1 MIPSPSPA
9 KAPPQPAQTQPEVPI
24 PPMPEGL
31 SGARRPR
38 PRAQLRAP
46 ASPRRRAYLRATR
59 IVMALAAVLAVVAAF
74 TLLPYGYQL
83 RAAQYQRPWTLI
95 ALLLA
100 PVLLWRCTYGEDRR
114 TVRLRVGTVAAM
126 ATGPRGWRVAL
137 RDLPG
142 VLRAVGFA
150 LLVLALA
157 RPVDT
162 TRPEIAEES
171 GIDVML
177 ALDLSGS
184 MAAVM
189 ENVPDNLKPHV
200 TVPEPGIPPRRV
212 DIAKAVVR
220 DFISRRKSDRIGVIV
235 FGKSAFVLSPQTL
248 DYQLLD
254 QLVSKMDLRII
265 DESGTAIGDA
275 LGAAVARLR
284 HSSAKSKAVIL
295 LTDGENNSGAIAPLY
310 AAELAAKVGA
320 KVYTIQIGDGSVA
333 RVYVGRTLLGQPR
346 FDEQNFPINPELLRQ
361 LAEKTAGTMYVAS
374 DAKGLQD
381 SFHDVLDKLEKSRFE
396 AGIARF
402 EELFPILLLP
412 GVLLLAVEAFLRAFV
427 LRRFP

>member
-1 MIPSPSPA
+1 MSSSRENPVELRPA
-9 KAPPQPAQTQPEVPI
+9 GDRTANVA
-24 PPMPEGL
+24 MP
-31 SGARRPR
+31 
-38 PRAQLRAP
+38 AP
-46 ASPRRRAYLRATR
+46 ASAATNLRDVVVSHARQRSAMRALRIAG
-59 IVMALAAVLAVVAAF
+59 ALVAAL
-74 TLLPYGYQL
+74 TIVAAALLPYGAQL
-83 RAAQYQRPWTLI
+83 RTAQYLRPW
-95 ALLLA
+95 ALAGLA
-100 PVLLWRCTYGEDRR
+100 LVPVLLWRCTYGEDRR

-126 ATGPRGWRVAL
+126 VTGPSGWRVAF
-137 RDLPG
+137 RDVPG
-142 VLRAVGFA
+142 VLRALAFG

-162 TRPEIAEES
+162 TRPETTDES

-177 ALDLSGS
+177 VLDLSGS

-200 TVPEPGIPPRRV
+200 TLPEPGIPPRRV
-212 DIAKAVVR
+212 DVAKAVIR

-254 QLVSKMDLRII
+254 QLVSKMELKVI

-275 LGAAVARLR
+275 VGAAVARLR
-284 HSSAKSKAVIL
+284 HSSAKSKTVIL

-320 KVYTIQIGDGSVA
+320 KIYSIQIGDGSVA
-333 RVYVGRTLLGQPR
+333 RVYVGRNLLGQPR
-346 FDEQNFPINPELLRQ
+346 FDEQNFPINPELLKE
-361 LAEKTAGTMYVAS
+361 LAQKTSGSMYVAS
-374 DAKGLQD
+374 DATALQA

-412 GVLLLAVEAFLRAFV
+412 GVLILALEAFLRAFV

>member
-1 MIPSPSPA
+1 MTPSSSPQPTNEQQA
-9 KAPPQPAQTQPEVPI
+9 EAPAAPVGGAPPTATPFPVP
-24 PPMPEGL
+24 
-31 SGARRPR
+31 S
-38 PRAQLRAP
+38 
-46 ASPRRRAYLRATR
+46 RRRVATAVTGRHRAILRVTR
-59 IVMALAAVLAVVAAF
+59 ILITLLVVLGVVAAA
-74 TLLPYGYQL
+74 TLLPYGEQIRTAVYM
-83 RAAQYQRPWTLI
+83 RPW
-95 ALLLA
+95 ALFGLVLVPA
-100 PVLLWRCTYGEDRR
+100 LLWRCTFGEDRR
-114 TVRLRVGTVAAM
+114 TVRLKVGTVSAM
-126 ATGPRGWRVAL
+126 VQGPRGWRVGF
-137 RDLPG
+137 RDVPG
-142 VLRAVGFA
+142 VLRAVAFG
-150 LLVLALA
+150 LLILALA

-162 TRPEIAEES
+162 SRPETTEES

-177 ALDLSGS
+177 VLDLSGS

-189 ENVPDNLKPHV
+189 ENVPDNLKAHV

-212 DIAKAVVR
+212 DIAKAVIR

-254 QLVSKMDLRII
+254 QLVSKMELKVI

-275 LGAAVARLR
+275 VGAAVARLR
-284 HSSAKSKAVIL
+284 HSSAKTKTVIL

-320 KVYTIQIGDGSVA
+320 KIYSIQIGDGSVA
-333 RVYVGRTLLGQPR
+333 RVYVGRNLLGQPR
-346 FDEQNFPINPELLRQ
+346 FDEQNFPINPELLKE
-361 LAEKTAGTMYVAS
+361 LAQKTSGTMYVAS
-374 DAKGLQD
+374 DAKALQA

-402 EELFPILLLP
+402 EELFPIFLLP
-412 GVLLLAVEAFLRAFV
+412 GVLILALEAFLRAFV

>member
-1 MIPSPSPA
+1 M
-9 KAPPQPAQTQPEVPI
+9 
-24 PPMPEGL
+24 
-31 SGARRPR
+31 
-38 PRAQLRAP
+38 
-46 ASPRRRAYLRATR
+46 
-59 IVMALAAVLAVVAAF
+59 
-74 TLLPYGYQL
+74 
-83 RAAQYQRPWTLI
+83 
-95 ALLLA
+95 
-100 PVLLWRCTYGEDRR
+100 
-114 TVRLRVGTVAAM
+114 
-126 ATGPRGWRVAL
+126 
-137 RDLPG
+137 
-142 VLRAVGFA
+142 
-150 LLVLALA
+150 VLALA

-162 TRPEIAEES
+162 TRPETTEES

-177 ALDLSGS
+177 VLDLSGS

-189 ENVPDNLKPHV
+189 ENVPDSLKPNL

-254 QLVSKMDLRII
+254 QLVAKMELKII

-284 HSSAKSKAVIL
+284 HSSAKTKTVIL

-320 KVYTIQIGDGSVA
+320 KVYTIQIGDGSEA
-333 RVYVGRTLLGQPR
+333 LVYAGRDLLGQPH
-346 FDEQNFPINPELLRQ
+346 FDRQNFPINPELLKD
-361 LAEKTAGTMYVAS
+361 LAKKTSGTMYVAS
-374 DAKGLQD
+374 DAKALQA

-412 GVLLLAVEAFLRAFV
+412 GVLLLAIEALLRAFL

>member
-1 MIPSPSPA
+1 MIEH
-9 KAPPQPAQTQPEVPI
+9 APTSQ
-24 PPMPEGL
+24 
-31 SGARRPR
+31 
-38 PRAQLRAP
+38 AP
-46 ASPRRRAYLRATR
+46 ASALDQAPGAPGIKSLPWLANAQRKVEPERPKRRAMLRVLR
-59 IVMALAAVLAVVAAF
+59 ILFALALVLLIVAVA
-74 TLLPYGYQL
+74 TLVPYGWQL
-83 RAAQYQRPWTLI
+83 RAATYLRPW
-95 ALLLA
+95 ALLGLLLV
-100 PVLLWRCTYGEDRR
+100 PLLLWRCTFGEDRR
-114 TVRLRVGTVAAM
+114 TVRVRVGTISAM
-126 ATGPRGWRVAL
+126 KLGPAGWKVAL
-137 RDLPG
+137 RDVPG
-142 VLRAVGFA
+142 VLRAVAFG
-150 LLVLALA
+150 LLVVALA

-162 TRPEIAEES
+162 THPETTEES

-177 ALDLSGS
+177 VLDLSGS

-189 ENVPDNLKPHV
+189 ENVPDDLKPHV
-200 TVPEPGIPPRRV
+200 TIPEPGIPPRRV
-212 DIAKAVVR
+212 DVAKAVVR
-220 DFISRRKSDRIGVIV
+220 DFIGRRKSDRIGVIV

-254 QLVSKMDLRII
+254 QLVSKMDLKII

-320 KVYTIQIGDGSVA
+320 KVYTIQIGDGSIA

-346 FDEQNFPINPELLRQ
+346 FDEQNFPINPELLKE
-361 LAEKTAGTMYVAS
+361 LAQKTSGSMYVAS
-374 DAKGLQD
+374 DAKALQA

-412 GVLLLAVEAFLRAFV
+412 GVLLLAFEAFMRAFI

>member
-1 MIPSPSPA
+1 VIPSHPGTPA
-9 KAPPQPAQTQPEVPI
+9 PEMRSGLEPPQEGPALSLRQQLPSQYRGLWRLSRILLTLLVVLLVVAAVTLVPY
-24 PPMPEGL
+24 G
-31 SGARRPR
+31 
-38 PRAQLRAP
+38 AQLRTAH
-46 ASPRRRAYLRATR
+46 Y
-59 IVMALAAVLAVVAAF
+59 M
-74 TLLPYGYQL
+74 
-83 RAAQYQRPWTLI
+83 RPW
-95 ALLLA
+95 ALLGLVLV
-100 PVLLWRCTYGEDRR
+100 PILLWRCSYGEDRR
-114 TVRLRVGTVAAM
+114 TVRVRVGTISAM
-126 ATGPRGWRVAL
+126 TSGPRGWRVAFRDVPGAL
-137 RDLPG
+137 RSVAFG
-142 VLRAVGFA
+142 

-162 TRPEIAEES
+162 TRPETTEES

-177 ALDLSGS
+177 VLDLSGS
-184 MAAVM
+184 MVAVM
-189 ENVPDNLKPHV
+189 ENVPDNLKPHLS
-200 TVPEPGIPPRRV
+200 VPEPGIPPRRV
-212 DIAKAVVR
+212 DVAKAVVR

-254 QLVSKMDLRII
+254 QLVGKMELKII

-284 HSSAKSKAVIL
+284 HSSAKSKAIIL

-320 KVYTIQIGDGSVA
+320 KVYTIQIGDGSEA
-333 RVYVGRTLLGQPR
+333 LVYAGRNLLGQPH
-346 FDEQNFPINPELLRQ
+346 FDKQNFPINPELLKE
-361 LAEKTAGTMYVAS
+361 LAKKTSGTMYVAS
-374 DAKGLQD
+374 DAKALQA

-412 GVLLLAVEAFLRAFV
+412 GVLLLAIEALLRAFL

>member
-1 MIPSPSPA
+1 MNPTQEPPRMQPPTADPLPSRGPGQSILNLQQPL
-9 KAPPQPAQTQPEVPI
+9 PPNWLTDSA
-24 PPMPEGL
+24 
-31 SGARRPR
+31 
-38 PRAQLRAP
+38 
-46 ASPRRRAYLRATR
+46 RRRAIWRALRILVTLG
-59 IVMALAAVLAVVAAF
+59 MVLAVVAAA
-74 TLLPYGYQL
+74 TLIPYGLEL
-83 RAAQYQRPWTLI
+83 RNAQYMRPW
-95 ALLLA
+95 ALFGLVLV
-100 PVLLWRCTYGEDRR
+100 PVILWRGTYGEDRR
-114 TVRLRVGTVAAM
+114 TVRIRVGTVAAM
-126 ATGPRGWRVAL
+126 STGPRGWRVAL
-137 RDLPG
+137 RDVPG
-142 VLRAVGFA
+142 IVRAIAFA
-150 LLVLALA
+150 LMILALA

-162 TRPEIAEES
+162 TRPETTEES

-177 ALDLSGS
+177 VLDLSGS

-189 ENVPDNLKPHV
+189 ENVPDDLKEHV

-220 DFISRRKSDRIGVIV
+220 DFIGRRKSDRIGVIV

-254 QLVSKMDLRII
+254 QLVSRMDLKII

-320 KVYTIQIGDGSVA
+320 KVYTIQIGDGSLA

-346 FDEQNFPINPELLRQ
+346 FDEQNFPINPELLKE
-361 LAEKTAGTMYVAS
+361 LAQKTSGTMYVAS
-374 DAKGLQD
+374 DAQALQA

-402 EELFPILLLP
+402 EELFSILLLP
-412 GVLLLAVEAFLRAFV
+412 GVLLLAFEAFLRAFV

>member
-1 MIPSPSPA
+1 MSPSQQPL
-9 KAPPQPAQTQPEVPI
+9 QPAAVPPATEQP
-24 PPMPEGL
+24 
-31 SGARRPR
+31 GART
-38 PRAQLRAP
+38 ALE
-46 ASPRRRAYLRATR
+46 
-59 IVMALAAVLAVVAAF
+59 LAAAGTVQSHRQRGTVHHRGLFRSLRILATFALVLLIVGTA
-74 TLLPYGYQL
+74 TLIPYGEQL
-83 RAAQYQRPWTLI
+83 KSAQYMRPW
-95 ALLLA
+95 ALLGLILS
-100 PVLLWRCTYGEDRR
+100 PILLWRCTYGEDRR
-114 TVRLRVGTVAAM
+114 TVRVRVGTVSAM
-126 ATGPRGWRVAL
+126 ASGPRGWRVGF
-137 RDLPG
+137 RDVPG
-142 VLRAVGFA
+142 VLRSIAFA
-150 LLVLALA
+150 LMVLALA

-162 TRPEIAEES
+162 TRPETTEES

-177 ALDLSGS
+177 VLDLSGS
-184 MAAVM
+184 MAAIM
-189 ENVPDNLKPHV
+189 ENVPDNLKPHL

-254 QLVSKMDLRII
+254 QLVAKMELKII

-310 AAELAAKVGA
+310 AADLAAKVGA
-320 KVYTIQIGDGSVA
+320 KVYTIQIGDSPEA
-333 RVYVGRTLLGQPR
+333 LVYAGRSFLGQPQ
-346 FDEQNFPINPELLRQ
+346 FDKQNFPINPELLKE
-361 LAEKTAGTMYVAS
+361 LAKKTSGTMYVAS
-374 DAKGLQD
+374 DAKALQA

-402 EELFPILLLP
+402 DELFPVLLLP
-412 GVLLLAVEAFLRAFV
+412 GVLLLAFEAFLRAFL

>member
-1 MIPSPSPA
+1 MIPS
-9 KAPPQPAQTQPEVPI
+9 QPETQQSQHRALWRLSRIVLTLFVVLLVVAAVTLI
-24 PPMPEGL
+24 PYG
-31 SGARRPR
+31 
-38 PRAQLRAP
+38 AQLRN
-46 ASPRRRAYLRATR
+46 
-59 IVMALAAVLAVVAAF
+59 
-74 TLLPYGYQL
+74 
-83 RAAQYQRPWTLI
+83 AQYMRPW
-95 ALLLA
+95 ALGGLVLV
-100 PVLLWRCTYGEDRR
+100 PILLWRCTYGEDRR
-114 TVRLRVGTVAAM
+114 TVRVRVGTISAM
-126 ATGPRGWRVAL
+126 VMGPRGWRVAY
-137 RDLPG
+137 RDVPG
-142 VLRAVGFA
+142 AIRSIAFG

-162 TRPEIAEES
+162 TRPETTEES

-177 ALDLSGS
+177 VLDLSGS
-184 MAAVM
+184 MSAVM
-189 ENVPDNLKPHV
+189 ENVPDDLKPHV
-200 TVPEPGIPPRRV
+200 TLPEPGIPPRRV

-254 QLVSKMDLRII
+254 QLVARMELKII

-284 HSSAKSKAVIL
+284 HSSAKSKTVIL
-295 LTDGENNSGAIAPLY
+295 LTDGENNSGAIAPIY

-320 KVYTIQIGDGSVA
+320 KVYPIQIGDGSEA
-333 RVYVGRTLLGQPR
+333 LVYAGRDLLGQPH
-346 FDEQNFPINPELLRQ
+346 FDKQNFPINPELLKE
-361 LAEKTAGTMYVAS
+361 LAKKTGGTMYVAS
-374 DAKGLQD
+374 DAKALQA

-412 GVLLLAVEAFLRAFV
+412 GVLLLAIEALLRAFF

>member
-1 MIPSPSPA
+1 MSSS
-9 KAPPQPAQTQPEVPI
+9 APDPKLQPALDRLPAASVPMSNT
-24 PPMPEGL
+24 P
-31 SGARRPR
+31 SRRPSLNEAIVSHVR
-38 PRAQLRAP
+38 QRVALRA
-46 ASPRRRAYLRATR
+46 LRIAGTL
-59 IVMALAAVLAVVAAF
+59 VVGVALVTAA
-74 TLLPYGYQL
+74 LLPYGAQL
-83 RAAQYQRPWTLI
+83 RSAQYLRPW
-95 ALLLA
+95 ALAGLA
-100 PVLLWRCTYGEDRR
+100 LVPLLLWRCTYGEDRR
-114 TVRLRVGTVAAM
+114 TVRLRVGTVAGM
-126 ATGPRGWRVAL
+126 VTGPSGWRVTF
-137 RDLPG
+137 RDVPG
-142 VLRAVGFA
+142 VLRALAFG
-150 LLVLALA
+150 LLVLSLA

-162 TRPEIAEES
+162 TRPETTDES

-177 ALDLSGS
+177 VLDLSGS

-200 TVPEPGIPPRRV
+200 TLPEPGIPPRRV
-212 DIAKAVVR
+212 DVAKAVIR

-254 QLVSKMDLRII
+254 QLVSKMELKVI

-275 LGAAVARLR
+275 VGAAVARLR
-284 HSSAKSKAVIL
+284 HSSAKSKTVIL

-320 KVYTIQIGDGSVA
+320 KIYSIQIGDGSIA
-333 RVYVGRTLLGQPR
+333 RVYVGRNLLGQPR
-346 FDEQNFPINPELLRQ
+346 FDEQNFPINPQLLKELAQ
-361 LAEKTAGTMYVAS
+361 KTSGSMYVAS
-374 DAKGLQD
+374 DATALQA

-412 GVLLLAVEAFLRAFV
+412 GVLILALEAFLRAFV

>member
-1 MIPSPSPA
+1 MM
-9 KAPPQPAQTQPEVPI
+9 PPE
-24 PPMPEGL
+24 L
-31 SGARRPR
+31 SSETGRLPLAE
-38 PRAQLRAP
+38 
-46 ASPRRRAYLRATR
+46 ATR
-59 IVMALAAVLAVVAAF
+59 RIAPSSPPARQRLPAPRQQQAYWRALRILVTLAIVVAVVATA
-74 TLLPYGYQL
+74 TLVPHGEQL
-83 RAAQYQRPWTLI
+83 RSAQYLRPW
-95 ALLLA
+95 ALVGLGLV
-100 PVLLWRCTYGEDRR
+100 PLLLWRCTYGEDRR
-114 TVRLRVGTVAAM
+114 TVRLRVGTTAAM
-126 ATGPRGWRVAL
+126 ADGPRGSRIAF
-137 RDLPG
+137 RDVPG
-142 VLRAVGFA
+142 VLRATAFA

-162 TRPEIAEES
+162 TRPETTEES

-177 ALDLSGS
+177 VLDLSGS
-184 MAAVM
+184 MAAIM
-189 ENVPDNLKPHV
+189 ENVPDDLKPHL

-235 FGKSAFVLSPQTL
+235 FGKNAFVLSPQTL

-254 QLVSKMDLRII
+254 QLVSKMELRII
-265 DESGTAIGDA
+265 DESATAIGDA
-275 LGAAVARLR
+275 VGAAVARLR
-284 HSSAKSKAVIL
+284 HSSAKSKAIIL
-295 LTDGENNSGAIAPLY
+295 LTDGENNSGAVAPLY

-346 FDEQNFPINPELLRQ
+346 FDEQNFPINPELLKE
-361 LAEKTAGTMYVAS
+361 LAKKTAGTMYVAS
-374 DAKGLQD
+374 DAKALQA
-381 SFHDVLDKLEKSRFE
+381 SFHDVLDKLERSRFE

-412 GVLLLAVEAFLRAFV
+412 GVLILAFEAFLRAFA

>member
-1 MIPSPSPA
+1 MIPSPQ
-9 KAPPQPAQTQPEVPI
+9 QPLPRESGPVLPI
-24 PPMPEGL
+24 PSDPPGFGPTPLPTQLLPAPHRAMWRLLRILLTLLAVLLVVAAATLIPYG
-31 SGARRPR
+31 
-38 PRAQLRAP
+38 AQLR
-46 ASPRRRAYLRATR
+46 T
-59 IVMALAAVLAVVAAF
+59 
-74 TLLPYGYQL
+74 
-83 RAAQYQRPWTLI
+83 AQYMRPW
-95 ALLLA
+95 ALVGLVLV
-100 PVLLWRCTYGEDRR
+100 PILLWRCTYGEDRR
-114 TVRLRVGTVAAM
+114 TVRVRVGTISAM
-126 ATGPRGWRVAL
+126 TRGPRGWRVAF
-137 RDLPG
+137 RDAPG
-142 VLRAVGFA
+142 VLRSIAFG
-150 LLVLALA
+150 LMVLALA

-162 TRPEIAEES
+162 TRPETTEES

-177 ALDLSGS
+177 VLDLSGS

-189 ENVPDNLKPHV
+189 ENVPDSLKPHL

-254 QLVSKMDLRII
+254 QLVAKMELKII

-284 HSSAKSKAVIL
+284 HSSAKTKTVIL
-295 LTDGENNSGAIAPLY
+295 LTDGENNSGTIAPLY

-320 KVYTIQIGDGSVA
+320 KVYTIQIGDGSEA
-333 RVYVGRTLLGQPR
+333 LVYAGRDLLGQPH
-346 FDEQNFPINPELLRQ
+346 FDRQNFPINPELLKD
-361 LAEKTAGTMYVAS
+361 LAKKTSGTMYVAS
-374 DAKGLQD
+374 DAKALQA

-412 GVLLLAVEAFLRAFV
+412 GVLLLAIEALLRAFL

>member
-1 MIPSPSPA
+1 MSASAPDPGLLPALDRGAAASVPVPNAPSLRPSPNRATVSH
-9 KAPPQPAQTQPEVPI
+9 
-24 PPMPEGL
+24 
-31 SGARRPR
+31 ARQRV
-38 PRAQLRAP
+38 ALRA
-46 ASPRRRAYLRATR
+46 LRIAGTL
-59 IVMALAAVLAVVAAF
+59 VVALAVIAA
-74 TLLPYGYQL
+74 TLLPYGTQL
-83 RAAQYQRPWTLI
+83 RAAQYLRPW
-95 ALLLA
+95 ALTGLA
-100 PVLLWRCTYGEDRR
+100 LVPLLLWRCTYGEDRR
-114 TVRLRVGTVAAM
+114 TVRLRVGTVDGM
-126 ATGPRGWRVAL
+126 VTGPAGWRVTF
-137 RDLPG
+137 RDVPG
-142 VLRAVGFA
+142 VLRALAFA
-150 LLVLALA
+150 LLVLSLA

-162 TRPEIAEES
+162 TRPETTDES

-177 ALDLSGS
+177 VLDLSGS

-200 TVPEPGIPPRRV
+200 TLPEPGIPPRRV
-212 DIAKAVVR
+212 DVAKAVIR

-254 QLVSKMDLRII
+254 QLVSRMELKVI

-275 LGAAVARLR
+275 VGAAVARLR
-284 HSSAKSKAVIL
+284 HSSAKSKTVIL

-320 KVYTIQIGDGSVA
+320 KIYSIQIGDGSIA
-333 RVYVGRTLLGQPR
+333 RVYVGRNLLGQPR
-346 FDEQNFPINPELLRQ
+346 FDEQNFPINPQLLKELAQ
-361 LAEKTAGTMYVAS
+361 KTSGSMYVAS
-374 DAKGLQD
+374 DATALQA

-412 GVLLLAVEAFLRAFV
+412 GVLILALEAFLRAFV

>member
-1 MIPSPSPA
+1 MMRPQSPSESGRLPLLDA
-9 KAPPQPAQTQPEVPI
+9 AQNTAPT
-24 PPMPEGL
+24 
-31 SGARRPR
+31 
-38 PRAQLRAP
+38 
-46 ASPRRRAYLRATR
+46 SPRIHRVSPVPRRQQAYWRAFR
-59 IVMALAAVLAVVAAF
+59 ILVTLAVVAGIVATA
-74 TLLPYGYQL
+74 TLIPHGEQL
-83 RAAQYQRPWTLI
+83 RSAQYLRPW
-95 ALLLA
+95 ALVGLVLV
-100 PVLLWRCTYGEDRR
+100 PFLLWRSTYGEDRR
-114 TVRLRVGTVAAM
+114 TVRLRVGTIAAM
-126 ATGPRGWRVAL
+126 TNGPRGSRIAF
-137 RDLPG
+137 RDVPG
-142 VLRAVGFA
+142 VLRATAFA

-162 TRPEIAEES
+162 TRPETTEES

-177 ALDLSGS
+177 VLDLSGS

-189 ENVPDNLKPHV
+189 ENVPDDLKPHV

-254 QLVSKMDLRII
+254 QLVSKMELRVI

-275 LGAAVARLR
+275 VGAAVARLR
-284 HSSAKSKAVIL
+284 HSSAKSKAIIL

-346 FDEQNFPINPELLRQ
+346 FDEQNFPINPELLKQ
-361 LAEKTAGTMYVAS
+361 LAQKTSGTMYVAS
-374 DAKGLQD
+374 DAKALQA

-412 GVLLLAVEAFLRAFV
+412 GVLILALEAFLRAFA

>member
-1 MIPSPSPA
+1 MTSPQLPSDKGRLPLVEA
-9 KAPPQPAQTQPEVPI
+9 TPI
-24 PPMPEGL
+24 IARTLPKVREFFPMPR
-31 SGARRPR
+31 SQQAYF
-38 PRAQLRAP
+38 RALRILVTLTVVGGIVAAATLIPYGEQLRSAQ
-46 ASPRRRAYLRATR
+46 YLR
-59 IVMALAAVLAVVAAF
+59 
-74 TLLPYGYQL
+74 
-83 RAAQYQRPWTLI
+83 PW
-95 ALLLA
+95 ALLGLGLV
-100 PVLLWRCTYGEDRR
+100 PLLLWRCTYGEDRR
-114 TVRLRVGTVAAM
+114 TVRLRVGTIAAM
-126 ATGPRGWRVAL
+126 TDGPRGWRIAF
-137 RDLPG
+137 RDVPG
-142 VLRAVGFA
+142 VLRAAAFA

-162 TRPEIAEES
+162 TRPETTEES

-177 ALDLSGS
+177 VLDLSGS

-189 ENVPDNLKPHV
+189 ENVPDDLKPHV

-254 QLVSKMDLRII
+254 QLVSKMELRVI

-275 LGAAVARLR
+275 VGAAVARLR
-284 HSSAKSKAVIL
+284 HSSAKSKAIIL
-295 LTDGENNSGAIAPLY
+295 LTDGENNSGAVAPLY

-346 FDEQNFPINPELLRQ
+346 FDEQNFPINPELLKQ

-374 DAKGLQD
+374 DAKALQA

-412 GVLLLAVEAFLRAFV
+412 GVLILALEAFLRAFA